1 MAISSFP
8 AAVPPRLA
16 LWWLLLGLTALLASS
31 LFAILL
37 IWLRTAHLPTWLG
50 GVPFFPVAV
59 ALHVNLAVLVWFLSF
74 AGLLWSL
81 AAGQKWHRVGWLAW
95 YLAATGTGLI
105 LLSPWI
111 STIPTDPAAKVAVMS
126 NYLPILRTPL
136 FLSGLALFGGGMVL
150 LTLRACITLWPRSN
164 PSPVSPHRMGLLAA
178 AITLL
183 LALLALLHAAWML
196 RQESASAG
204 YYEAL
209 FWGGGHLLQ
218 CLHTFLML
226 TVWLWLAELAGLPV
240 PLSQRT
246 IAKLF
251 LLGLLPVLSSPLF
264 FLELHPYDAAYRL
277 YFTQLMSYGSWL
289 AAPAIG
295 GAILWQWLRHGG
307 GDDPDQ
313 RLFRHY
319 LLFSLFLFTLGIVIG
334 ATIAGDSVT
343 VTAHYHGTVGAI
355 TIAYMGIA
363 WQIFSLFGFRRA
375 MGRLHRLQPY
385 LYGGGLTVLILGL
398 AWLGAQEM
406 PRKTPFALHAPLTW
420 DAVAGV
426 AMLGAG
432 GLVGLLGAFLFLLL
446 AFLRLRIAGNIK
458 P

>member
-1 MAISSFP
+1 MTISSSP

-37 IWLRTAHLPTWLG
+37 IWLRTAHLPPWLG
-50 GVPFFPVAV
+50 GAAFFPVAV

-81 AAGQKWHRVGWLAW
+81 PGGRWHRMGWLAW
-95 YLAATGTGLI
+95 SLAAVGTGLI
-105 LLSPWI
+105 LLSPWV
-111 STIPTDPAAKVAVMS
+111 SAIPADPAEKVAVMS

-136 FLSGLALFGGGMVL
+136 FLSGLALFGGGMLL
-150 LTLRACITLWPRSN
+150 LTLRACATLRPWSN
-164 PSPVSPHRMGLLAA
+164 PFPVLPHRMGLLSA

-183 LALLALLHAAWML
+183 LALLALAHAAWML
-196 RQESASAG
+196 RDESASAG

-218 CLHTFLML
+218 FLHTFLML

-246 IAKLF
+246 IALLF
-251 LLGLLPVLSSPLF
+251 FLGLLPALSSPLS
-264 FLELHPYDAAYRL
+264 FLELHPYAVAYRL
-277 YFTQLMSYGSWL
+277 HFTRLMSYGSWL
-289 AAPAIG
+289 VAPVIG
-295 GAILWQWLRHGG
+295 GAILWQWLRRDGT
-307 GDDPDQ
+307 DDPGQ
-313 RLFRHY
+313 RLFRRY

-334 ATIAGDSVT
+334 AAIAGDSVT
-343 VTAHYHGTVGAI
+343 VTAHYHGTVGAV
-355 TIAYMGIA
+355 TVAYMGIT
-363 WQIFSLFGFRRA
+363 WQILSLFGFRRA
-375 MGRLHRLQPY
+375 MGRLHRLQPW

-398 AWLGAQEM
+398 AWLGEQEM
-406 PRKTPFALHAPLTW
+406 PRKTPLALHAPLTW

-426 AMLGAG
+426 AMLGVG

-446 AFLRLRIAGNIK
+446 AFWTLRTTRNTE